1 MLHAILRAIAE
12 LTALA
17 GFGLAVTVW
26 AALYI
31 DLVRI

>member
-1 MLHAILRAIAE
+1 MLRALLSAAVD
-12 LTALA
+12 LAALA
-17 GFGLAVTVW
+17 GFCLAVAVW